1 MEAILSNLA
10 LRMILTQTQY
20 WDESSFRE
28 LSSNVCSL
36 ADLMVN
42 LHMHYNI
49 KTIVADIVNEV
60 CCNFPFVAVDYSQE
74 PMLRT

>member
-10 LRMILTQTQY
+10 LKMILAQTQY

-28 LSSNVCSL
+28 LSSNVCPL